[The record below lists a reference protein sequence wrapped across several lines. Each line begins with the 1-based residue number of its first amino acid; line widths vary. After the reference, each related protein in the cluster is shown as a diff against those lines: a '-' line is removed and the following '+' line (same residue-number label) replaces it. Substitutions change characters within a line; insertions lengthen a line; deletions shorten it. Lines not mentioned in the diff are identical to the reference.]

1 MIHFAEVVSGEPGRD
16 AVEAWVDSTRTLQA
30 RHGLCEAELFEIV
43 ESIRDAHYSYI
54 SLRAWAREADFEAAL
69 AAGAL
74 TDSFA
79 GRAVERLLVNPRVQ
93 LGELAP
99 TGPGHVWLMNPFE
112 IVAEEI
118 DGALAMWDRA
128 KDHMLAHRGF
138 MNARLFRARSP
149 DAKYGLL
156 NVSQWRSA
164 DSFKEALAD
173 RAYDRHRE
181 QSMTY
186 KLHPSLCRRVFD
198 SQDASVSQARASLK
212 VV

>member
-1 MIHFAEVVSGEPGRD
+1 MIHLAEIVSGEPGRD
-16 AVEAWVDSTRTLQA
+16 AFDAWLDGTRTLEA
-30 RHGLCEAELFEIV
+30 RHGLREAELFEIV

-54 SLRAWAREADFEAAL
+54 SLRAWARDEDFEEAL
-69 AAGAL
+69 AIGAL
-74 TDSFA
+74 ADGFG
-79 GRAVERLLVNPRVQ
+79 GRGVERLVVRPRVQ

-112 IVAEEI
+112 IAGEEI
-118 DGALAMWDRA
+118 DGALSMWDRA

-149 DAKYGLL
+149 DARYGLL

-164 DSFKEALAD
+164 ESFKEALAD

-186 KLHPSLCRRVFD
+186 KLHPSLCRRIFD
-198 SQDASVSQARASLK
+198 SRDSSASRPRVSLK